1 MINKITHKIQN
12 NNAIAN
18 NKNITALYSSEF
30 RTNTLKTDSV
40 SFLGRPRL
48 TSQQKMTNYARKF
61 LKEIDLKPNQP
72 LHIKAESK
80 YVPFLRILTEEAYKK
95 NSGKVIVKVIEP
107 ELEALK
113 KKYKITES
121 FKSTKQAKKELED
134 EGAIFVKFGTKNCPY
149 KKAGL
154 SKPAIMSQI
163 KRITPQIPEQVSKI
177 MELDPVEIFQTV
189 LNIREGQT
197 VLINAER
204 EHLPR
209 IIKLVEYLY
218 ATNKSKLVKVNLT
231 EKPEFDRNIPFYNH
245 ANDALIGQVKPSTIS
260 YAKELLDT
268 CTVRLS
274 LKGNN
279 PKQYSSAN
287 TTRMTK
293 NSQATSKAIEAFSS
307 SMTSN
312 NPWLVYY
319 LPTTESAAFAY
330 PEYGAK
336 KIKALAHALKD
347 AKQINR
353 VGKLQE
359 HIKNL
364 DNMTQKVNDLLD
376 RGYRTIRFVS
386 VNPTTKKPDGKTS
399 LAVGLSEKSFFMSAK
414 FTSPT
419 GQNFIP
425 NIPTEEIFSSPRA
438 DLTTGKVYATMPL
451 VLNGNIVN
459 GIEMT
464 FEKGKATKLNASQNF
479 KMLEEH
485 IKAHENADK
494 LGEVALVAGSSIAAF
509 NRVFFN
515 TLLDEN
521 AACHI
526 AIGNSYPMTIKGAL
540 EIENFAERKKY
551 LKDNHINHSTTHND
565 FMIGGPNVEVFAEN
579 AEGNRILLIKEDKFQ
594 L

>member
-1 MINKITHKIQN
+1 
-12 NNAIAN
+12 
-18 NKNITALYSSEF
+18 
-30 RTNTLKTDSV
+30 
-40 SFLGRPRL
+40 
-48 TSQQKMTNYARKF
+48 
-61 LKEIDLKPNQP
+61 
-72 LHIKAESK
+72 
-80 YVPFLRILTEEAYKK
+80 
-95 NSGKVIVKVIEP
+95 
-107 ELEALK
+107 
-113 KKYKITES
+113 
-121 FKSTKQAKKELED
+121 
-134 EGAIFVKFGTKNCPY
+134 
-149 KKAGL
+149 
-154 SKPAIMSQI
+154 
-163 KRITPQIPEQVSKI
+163 
-177 MELDPVEIFQTV
+177 
-189 LNIREGQT
+189 
-197 VLINAER
+197 
-204 EHLPR
+204 
-209 IIKLVEYLY
+209 
-218 ATNKSKLVKVNLT
+218 
-231 EKPEFDRNIPFYNH
+231 
-245 ANDALIGQVKPSTIS
+245 
-260 YAKELLDT
+260 
-268 CTVRLS
+268 
-274 LKGNN
+274 
-279 PKQYSSAN
+279 
-287 TTRMTK
+287 
-293 NSQATSKAIEAFSS
+293 
-307 SMTSN
+307 
-312 NPWLVYY
+312 
-319 LPTTESAAFAY
+319 
-330 PEYGAK
+330 
-336 KIKALAHALKD
+336 
-347 AKQINR
+347 
-353 VGKLQE
+353 
-359 HIKNL
+359 
-364 DNMTQKVNDLLD
+364 MTQKVNDLLD